1 MRVLIADDHGVL
13 RAGLRALLER
23 RSDFEVVGEA
33 ANGDETIRLIDA
45 LRPDLILLDINMP
58 GRDGITICREI
69 QQKYPNVHALILTVY
84 EDESLLREAVDAGAS
99 GYVVKRA
106 VESELITAIQAVQ
119 RGDLYIHPSMTRALL
134 GQSTSSDKTDQRD
147 LVEPLTAR
155 ETEVLCLIALGYTNQ
170 QVADELVISVRTVES
185 HRANILAKLGAT
197 SRVDLVRYA
206 REHDLI

>member
-45 LRPDLILLDINMP
+45 LQPDLVLLDINMP

-155 ETEVLCLIALGYTNQ
+155 ETEVLRLIALGYTNQ